1 MTSQLI
7 APLRGRGQTAVD
19 QVQLIAVVLTVHIVA
34 QLGAVAQ
41 AKDLA
46 GLLAGHHAGG
56 DLRGAVALLP
66 LVGVGV
72 ALNGQT
78 EVLGAHQHQVLDV
91 VGVHVVGLGAGG
103 ALVNGGDAAPG
114 YTPVVDAGGADGVE
128 DGVIDAGFVETFPD
142 LVPYEFTHFGF
153 PPFNST
159 G

>member
-1 MTSQLI
+1 M
-7 APLRGRGQTAVD
+7 
-19 QVQLIAVVLTVHIVA
+19 VLTVHIVA